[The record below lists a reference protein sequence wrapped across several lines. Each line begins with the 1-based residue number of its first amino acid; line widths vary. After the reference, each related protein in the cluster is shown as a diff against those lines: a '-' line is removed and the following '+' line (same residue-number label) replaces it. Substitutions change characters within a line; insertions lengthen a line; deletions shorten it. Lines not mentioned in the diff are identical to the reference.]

1 MASSYLNI
9 VTFLLTTL
17 TYYLTIKP
25 NLTYEITSNGEQ
37 YKTYISNSYMYLA
50 IYFLLV
56 LIVQFFVNSSVIS
69 SMCGGSVSENM
80 GAAGVYTFLPWTLIF
95 GVLIIIIT
103 VYPGFKS
110 AFSDVVGYFWVASSA
125 NKIITDLLVN
135 PDLEKILNREDND
148 ISRAEKDIATLLKKD
163 GINVNQKVEKNI
175 NELIRELSAPYFI
188 DNNNTDEEKSAQYDA
203 FIGNKINKFL
213 ENDAMAKNPV
223 VRDALNKEIN
233 QWAHIYFPND
243 MKDNNQKGGTKEQ
256 MQEAA
261 DLIIKICGNSSILI
275 NQIVPSNF
283 DTYWNILKPLM
294 KEKYQD
300 DASRQTKDIKN
311 DLFEVVVTRD
321 NVGEAMW
328 YIYTGVLLTAIV
340 QLKITSRGCVS
351 SQQTMEENYQKFKEA
366 EKKAQ
371 EQKELATSTTY
382 TITN

>member
-25 NLTYEITSNGEQ
+25 NLTYEIASNGEQ
-37 YKTYISNSYMYLA
+37 YKSYISNSYMYLA

-56 LIVQFFVNSSVIS
+56 LIVQFVVNSSVIS

-125 NKIITDLLVN
+125 NKIITELLVN
-135 PDLEKILNREDND
+135 QDLEKILNRDDDTEH
-148 ISRAEKDIATLLKKD
+148 SEYVKK
-163 GINVNQKVEKNI
+163 NA
-175 NELIRELSAPYFI
+175 SAPIMHDY
-188 DNNNTDEEKSAQYDA
+188 NEEPGIEMTNIEPS
-203 FIGNKINKFL
+203 
-213 ENDAMAKNPV
+213 
-223 VRDALNKEIN
+223 
-233 QWAHIYFPND
+233 
-243 MKDNNQKGGTKEQ
+243 QKGGYTTKAQ

-283 DTYWNILKPLM
+283 DSYWNILKPLM
-294 KEKYQD
+294 KDKYQD
-300 DASRQTKDIKN
+300 DASPQTNDIRKE
-311 DLFEVVVTRD
+311 LFEVVVTRD
-321 NVGEAMW
+321 NVCEAMW
-328 YIYTGVLLTAIV
+328 YIYTGILLTSIV

-351 SQQTMEENYQKFKEA
+351 SPKTMEENYNKFLES